1 LGSSLAKVLSFLRF
15 SLESVVKNGRRS
27 LFAILGVVLSLSL
40 ISGSLIAVDSSGM
53 TLLRSAIDG
62 VPWDYGASDASG
74 FASVNETLFSSKAK
88 MIESVEHVEAA
99 APIALYQSVDY
110 RNDAGK
116 HMPSYTYPGYGT
128 VELLP
133 HNSSK
138 ILETHRIAGELPR
151 LGTVA
156 ISKYVSR
163 ILEIGPGDNITLG
176 FAVSHYDAVNDS
188 YVSMSV
194 DLVFEVSAV
203 WSQTKI
209 DVPNIQLGYS
219 VNLEDDDSIALYGW
233 SDPIVANMVDA
244 DMIEEPLENAT
255 EFSTPYVSYM
265 IWIDRDRVI
274 DIADLKGTLNTLE
287 EIRHRLSQVGSI
299 SGYQLRTGMLEP
311 AIEWLRP
318 EMNRLKIMS
327 SALSLP
333 VLVLG
338 VYLSIVGVELGSTSR
353 RQEIGTLKS
362 RGASNGQV
370 FGLLLSESFVLG
382 VVSGIGGL
390 MLGLLVSR
398 TLVDTTVSLSSH
410 VPVEYYSSGIL
421 LTVPTILLSVGA
433 GVALVFASTFRSFK
447 RISRMEISETL
458 QRYTAKVARVD
469 YNPRSDIL
477 MLILAGVSALAAFS
491 GDESMRGA
499 LVNWMLSSVASLVVM
514 VGHLLLFVMPL
525 LLAVSIVR
533 LVTRGSRGI
542 YAEVTK
548 LTRPLT
554 KELHF
559 LVNMNI
565 RRHPRRASNLCLI
578 ISLALAFGLFI
589 SITVESSIS
598 YQERLAYDR
607 VGADV
612 RIAGLR
618 ESYGGI
624 GQSVNL
630 TGMQQAIGSLPS
642 VREIMFFQTLS
653 IGSQG
658 EYQSRVSV
666 FDSDQYLEVV
676 EASGFYFKGNP
687 QDTLAKLKTNGSI
700 LITEDTAR
708 FRSIWV
714 GDFIDSTFEFELLRN
729 GSSEL
734 HTWNLHLTVA
744 GITKA
749 LPGFPFTEMYLD
761 WTSLGE
767 PPFNEFY
774 PLSLESAGALVNL
787 QPGSNETDVAYAAE
801 VIVRNSGLSPEIV
814 LLSDA
819 IQESKNEPFY
829 RSLSGYMYVEYGLS
843 IAIMSV
849 GVGLLTLATVAD
861 REQELACIM
870 ARGISKSQVGRL
882 LFGEFLSL
890 LLIGIVIGVSVGF
903 FTGFL
908 FNEAVA
914 RSIYNAAERATVLG
928 WSSLI
933 VVFASVGALVTAS
946 ALATV
951 KASRLKLA
959 DILRIRG
966 G

>member
-1 LGSSLAKVLSFLRF
+1 VSSLAKVLSFLRF
-15 SLESVVKNGRRS
+15 ALESVVKNGRRS

-62 VPWDYGASDASG
+62 VPWDYDASDTPE
-74 FASVNETLFSSKAK
+74 FASVNETLLSSKAK
-88 MIESVEHVEAA
+88 AIESVEHVEAA
-99 APIALYQSVDY
+99 APIASYHYVDY

-116 HMPSYTYPGYGT
+116 HLPSYYPGYGT

-151 LGTVA
+151 PGTVA

-163 ILEIGPGDNITLG
+163 ILEIGPGDNITCS
-176 FAVSHYDAVNDS
+176 FMVSHYDAVNDS

-219 VNLEDDDSIALYGW
+219 VNLEDYDSVALYG
-233 SDPIVANMVDA
+233 SGDPIVANMADA
-244 DMIEEPLENAT
+244 HMIEEPLANVT

-287 EIRHRLSQVGSI
+287 GIRHRLSQVGST

-318 EMNRLKIMS
+318 EMNRLKLMS

-362 RGASNGQV
+362 RGASNSQV

-398 TLVDTTVSLSSH
+398 TLVDTAASLSSH
-410 VPVEYYSSGIL
+410 VAVESYSSGIL

-433 GVALVFASTFRSFK
+433 GVALVFASTYRSFK
-447 RISRMEISETL
+447 RISRMEVSETL
-458 QRYTAKVARVD
+458 HRYMAKAARVD

-491 GDESMRGA
+491 GDESMRGQLA
-499 LVNWMLSSVASLVVM
+499 NWMLSSVVSLVVM

-525 LLAVSIVR
+525 LLAISIVR
-533 LVTRGSRGI
+533 LVTRGSGGI
-542 YAEVTK
+542 YAGVTK

-554 KELHF
+554 KELHY
-559 LVNMNI
+559 LVKRNM
-565 RRHPRRASNLCLI
+565 RRHPRKASNFCLI

-589 SITVESSIS
+589 SITVESSIA
-598 YQERLAYDR
+598 YQERLACDR

-618 ESYGGI
+618 ESHGDI

-630 TGMQQAIGSLPS
+630 TDMLAIGSLPS
-642 VREIMFFQTLS
+642 AREVLFFQTLS

-658 EYQSRVSV
+658 GYQSRVSV

-676 EASGFYFKGNP
+676 KASDFYFMGNSE
-687 QDTLAKLKTNGSI
+687 DKLAHLKTNGSV

-708 FRSIWV
+708 LRSILT
-714 GDFIDSTFEFELLRN
+714 GDFIDSLFEFELLRN
-729 GSSEL
+729 GSSEV
-734 HTWNLHLTVA
+734 HNWSLHLTVA

-761 WTSLGE
+761 WTSFGE
-767 PPFNEFY
+767 PLFNEFY
-774 PLSLESAGALVNL
+774 PMSLESAGALVNL
-787 QPGSNETDVAYAAE
+787 KPGSNETDVADAAE
-801 VIVRNSGLSPEIV
+801 VVVRNSGLSPEIV

-829 RSLSGYMYVEYGLS
+829 RSLSGYMFVEYGLS

-870 ARGISKSQVGRL
+870 ARGTSKSQVGRL

-890 LLIGIVIGVSVGF
+890 LLIGIMIGVSVGL

-959 DILRIRG
+959 DILRIRSG
-966 G
+966 

>member
-1 LGSSLAKVLSFLRF
+1 MGSSLAKILSFLKF

-27 LFAILGVVLSLSL
+27 LFAILGVILSLSL

-62 VPWDYGASDASG
+62 VPWDYDASDASG

-188 YVSMSV
+188 YESMTV

-233 SDPIVANMVDA
+233 SDPIVANMADA
-244 DMIEEPLENAT
+244 DIIEEPLENAT
-255 EFSTPYVSYM
+255 EFSTPYISYM

-398 TLVDTTVSLSSH
+398 TLVDTTASLSSH
-410 VPVEYYSSGIL
+410 APVEYYSSGIL
-421 LTVPTILLSVGA
+421 LTAPTILLSVGA
-433 GVALVFASTFRSFK
+433 GVALVFASTYRSFK
-447 RISRMEISETL
+447 RISRMEVSETL
-458 QRYTAKVARVD
+458 RRYTAKAAKVD

-477 MLILAGVSALAAFS
+477 MLILAGVSAVAAFS
-491 GDESMRGA
+491 SDGPMRGA
-499 LVNWMLSSVASLVVM
+499 LVNWMLSSVVSLVVM

-525 LLAVSIVR
+525 ILAVSIVR
-533 LVTRGSRGI
+533 LVTRGSRGT
-542 YAEVTK
+542 YAGVTK
-548 LTRPLT
+548 LIRPLT
-554 KELHF
+554 KELHY
-559 LVNMNI
+559 LVNRNI

-589 SITVESSIS
+589 SITVESSIA

-607 VGADV
+607 VGADLRV
-612 RIAGLR
+612 AGLR
-618 ESYGGI
+618 ESYGDI
-624 GQSVNL
+624 GKSVNL
-630 TGMQQAIGSLPS
+630 TGMQAIGSLPS

-653 IGSQG
+653 IGSQEG
-658 EYQSRVSV
+658 YQSRVSV
-666 FDSDQYLEVV
+666 FDSNQYLEVV
-676 EASGFYFKGNP
+676 KASDFYFKGNP
-687 QDTLAKLKTNGSI
+687 EDKLAQLKTNGSV
-700 LITEDTAR
+700 LITEETAR
-708 FRSIWV
+708 LRSIWV
-714 GDFIDSTFEFELLRN
+714 GDFIDTPFDFELLRD
-729 GSSEL
+729 GSSDA
-734 HTWNLHLTVA
+734 HNWTLHLTVA

-761 WTSLGE
+761 WTSLGNY
-767 PPFNEFY
+767 PYSEFY
-774 PLSLESAGALVNL
+774 PLSLESAGALVAL
-787 QPGSNETDVAYAAE
+787 KPGSNETDVADGAE
-801 VIVRNSGLSPEIV
+801 VIVRNSGLGPEIV

-829 RSLSGYMYVEYGLS
+829 RSLSGYMFVEYGLS

-890 LLIGIVIGVSVGF
+890 LLIGILIGVSVGIL
-903 FTGFL
+903 TGFL

-928 WSSLI
+928 WSSLV

-946 ALATV
+946 ALATA

-959 DILRIRG
+959 EILRIRSG
-966 G
+966 